1 MDYWRNPPTRQLNIV
16 GEKGQLFWDYYT
28 KKTTIILNSGKKIVK
43 NLPSNW
49 NKNLMFLDIMKDF
62 ISKIKKNSRV
72 NIPLK
77 DGIYTLKVALALKK
91 SLRESKKII
100 I

>member
-1 MDYWRNPPTRQLNIV
+1 
-16 GEKGQLFWDYYT
+16 
-28 KKTTIILNSGKKIVK
+28 
-43 NLPSNW
+43 
-49 NKNLMFLDIMKDF
+49 MFLDIMKDF

-91 SLRESKKII
+91 SLKESKKII